1 MKRPKKLGLKQLGE
15 FGLIS
20 RFRSLLKYR
29 SPQTVLGP
37 GDDCAA
43 FRPSSGHLQV
53 LSTDCLV
60 EGIHFTLKTHLPE
73 ILGQKALAV
82 NLSDIAAMGA
92 TPKLALIS
100 LAIPNDMSVDFL
112 DRFYKGLDRM
122 SRKYKVDLAGGD
134 TAASP
139 RDFFINISILG
150 EAKKNRLFTRK
161 GAKAGDRIFVTGTL
175 GDSSLGLEILD
186 NPRKKWRGPVS
197 HRKTLIQRHLSP
209 DPRIAISQK
218 LARSKLKI
226 TSMIDIS
233 DGLGQDLEHICLE
246 SGVGADIRETS
257 LPGSEALNKFCF
269 INKLDPLRYILSGGE
284 DYELLF
290 TMAPEHVKKIDAL
303 LRTTD
308 PPVTSIGEVTAKPV
322 TGAPGI
328 INIIGEN
335 GTGRPLQKPRG
346 FDHFQR

>member
-1 MKRPKKLGLKQLGE
+1 MKRLKKQGLKQLGE

-20 RFRSLLKYR
+20 RFHSLLEYR
-29 SPQTVLGP
+29 SPQTVLGL

-43 FRPSSGHLQV
+43 YQPEPGLLQV

-100 LAIPNDMSVDFL
+100 LAIPNHMSVDFL
-112 DRFYKGLDRM
+112 DRFYKGLNRI
-122 SRKYKVDLAGGD
+122 SQKYKVDLAGGD
-134 TAASP
+134 TVSSL

-175 GDSSLGLEILD
+175 GDSSLGLEILN
-186 NPRKKWRGPVS
+186 NPRKKWRGPIS
-197 HRKTLIQRHLSP
+197 HRKTLIQKHLCP
-209 DPRIAISQK
+209 EPRIAFSQK

-233 DGLGQDLEHICLE
+233 DGLGQDLEHICIE
-246 SGVGADIRETS
+246 SGVGADIRETC
-257 LPGSEALNKFCF
+257 LPASEALTKFCF
-269 INKLDPLRYILSGGE
+269 INKLDPLNYILSGGE

-290 TMAPEHVKKIDAL
+290 TMAPEHVKKIEAL

-308 PPVTSIGEVTAKPV
+308 LPVKSIGEVTGNPR
-322 TGAPGI
+322 T
-328 INIIGEN
+328 INVIGES
-335 GTGRPLQKPRG
+335 GISRTLQKPGG